1 MVRHALGPDF
11 PVGCATSS
19 TPVHSPEGHVSNP
32 PRIVVRVGDL
42 TLERIVSFN
51 FRASMRE
58 LADQIE
64 VTVADKVKLD
74 DLRAGL
80 SVGVAIEGRVVLVGH
95 VMTPRVSKRAGD
107 RTVSFTAFSSAQR
120 LVKSSVIVGDGIQ
133 EKVVRGQSLRQI
145 CEAVCSP
152 FDIVVDVS
160 ETALAIAEEPISKV
174 KLKKGEKAFAFLSR
188 VAKRQ
193 GCIIVSGAASITP
206 ERAAKAS
213 IRITRNA
220 ARTSPLPIVSPGPR
234 VLEFSWE
241 LDDRAMHSEY
251 IVTRRGN
258 GTRASDGSIEGND
271 GRATDERLPY
281 SPLLIQTSTGGNDE
295 DALRRQAEWEMRKRA
310 AEGERVT
317 LTIDGW
323 SPNYTQALWWPNTL
337 YRVVETEEGLDE
349 LLLLTSASLTYDA
362 QGTRASLELLPPYAY
377 AVLDETTIKKG
388 GRRGYR
394 ANKEWLQKHSAVTT
408 KITDASDRVDFDKP
422 NLDLIWKPPEDE

>member
-1 MVRHALGPDF
+1 M
-11 PVGCATSS
+11 SQ
-19 TPVHSPEGHVSNP
+19 P

-42 TLERIVSFN
+42 TLERIVSFS

-80 SVGVAIEGRVVLVGH
+80 TVGVAIEGRVVLSGY
-95 VMTPRVSKRAGD
+95 VMTSRISKRAGD
-107 RTVSFTAFSSAQR
+107 RAVSFTAFSTAQR
-120 LVKSSVIVGDGIQ
+120 LAKSSVIVEDGIQ
-133 EKVVRGQSLRQI
+133 RKIITDQSLRRI
-145 CEAVCSP
+145 CEAVCDP
-152 FDIVVDVS
+152 FGIVVDVS
-160 ETALAIAEEPISKV
+160 ETALPIAEEPISKV
-174 KLKKGEKAFAFLSR
+174 KLKKGEKAFEFMSR
-188 VAKRQ
+188 VAKTQ
-193 GCIIVSGAASITP
+193 GCIIVSGAASVTP
-206 ERAAKAS
+206 ERTAKAS

-220 ARTSPLPIVSPGPR
+220 ARTSPIPIVSPGPR
-234 VLEFSWE
+234 VLDFGWE

-258 GTRASDGSIEGND
+258 GARADDGSIEGRN

-281 SPLLIQTSTGGNDE
+281 SPLLIQAATGKKAKAKSE
-295 DALRRQAEWEMRKRA
+295 EALQRQAEFEMRKRA

-323 SPNYTQALWWPNTL
+323 SPNYSQALWWPNTL

-349 LLLLTSASLTYDA
+349 LLLLTSATLTYDA
-362 QGTRASLELLPPYAY
+362 QGTRASLELLPPDAY
-377 AVLDETTIKKG
+377 AVLDEPTIKTG

-394 ANKEWLQKHSAVTT
+394 ANKEWLQQHTDVTV
-408 KITDASDRVDFDKP
+408 KITDASDRVDFDQAA
-422 NLDLIWKPPEDE
+422 LELFWKPPEDDG